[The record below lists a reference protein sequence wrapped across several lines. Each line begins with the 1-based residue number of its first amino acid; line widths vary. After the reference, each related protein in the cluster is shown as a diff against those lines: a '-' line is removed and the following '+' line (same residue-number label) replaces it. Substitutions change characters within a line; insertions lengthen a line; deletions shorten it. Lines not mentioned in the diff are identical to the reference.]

1 LYQIPER
8 LPLFIGSMMNRTYE
22 TYISEIKNQ
31 ILDPDEEK
39 RLIRVYQS
47 KQEGWEDAQDKVI
60 RSNLMYV
67 VKVAFEYTSDPIKIC
82 DLISEGNMA
91 LLDYIDKYNPD
102 LGTKL
107 ITYANLEIRSRMIK
121 FITKNNYFSQFK
133 ISSITRYHANKV
145 KKFYDEYFFIHGVK
159 PSSELVQKEFN
170 LDAHNAEMYLEM
182 AESKIVSLD
191 CSLETESGK
200 KNAEI
205 LDEKAPNPAN
215 TLNEKQIS
223 DIILKIISTLPLRE
237 RAVINKRFGLNGEQ
251 ETDLSTIGVEFN
263 LTKERI
269 RQIEFNVLKTIR
281 KEMDKLKVTNK

>member
-191 CSLETESGK
+191 CTLETESGK

>member
-1 LYQIPER
+1 
-8 LPLFIGSMMNRTYE
+8 MNRTYE

-191 CSLETESGK
+191 CTLETESGK

>member
-1 LYQIPER
+1 
-8 LPLFIGSMMNRTYE
+8 MNRTYE

>member
-1 LYQIPER
+1 MYQIPER

-191 CSLETESGK
+191 CTLETESGK